1 VAIFDIYDSIF
12 NMNWFFIA
20 VLGSLFYASTNHIDK
35 YLISK
40 YLKSGEVGSLIIFSA
55 IFSIFALP
63 IVYFIKPEVFSVT
76 IIQGSILAITGMMTV
91 TAILLYLYALSE
103 DEATNVV
110 PFYQTVP
117 IFGFILGYLLLG
129 EAISHTQTVASIV
142 IIAGAVIL
150 SFDWGVSKIRF
161 KGKVVMYMLSASM
174 LYAISIV
181 LFKLVAIDEGF
192 WQSAFWSL
200 LGKVILGIFFLL
212 FIPVYRNQFLAVL
225 RENKLGVL
233 SLNSFNET
241 LGIIADGFVGFA
253 TLLAPV
259 ALVLLAGAFQ
269 PMFVLIIGVVLT
281 LFFPKISQESLLR
294 RHILQKVVAIS
305 LIMIGSYFI

>member
-1 VAIFDIYDSIF
+1 
-12 NMNWFFIA
+12 MNWFLIA
-20 VLGSLFYASTNHIDK
+20 ALGSLFYASTNHIDK

-40 YLKSGEVGSLIIFSA
+40 YLKNGEVGSLIIFSA

-76 IIQGSILAITGMMTV
+76 ILQGSVLAITGMMTV
-91 TAILLYLYALSE
+91 IAILLYLYALSE

-117 IFGFILGYLLLG
+117 IFGFILGYLVLG
-129 EAISHTQTVASIV
+129 EAVSYTQAIASIV
-142 IIAGAVIL
+142 IIAGAVVL
-150 SFDWGVSKIRF
+150 SLDLGVSKISF
-161 KGKVVMYMLSASM
+161 KSRVVLYMLSASM
-174 LYAISIV
+174 LYAISSV
-181 LFKLVAIDEGF
+181 LFKLIAVDEGF

-200 LGKVILGIFFLL
+200 FGKVILGIFFLL
-212 FIPVYRNQFLAVL
+212 FIPVYRNQFLSVL
-225 RENKLGVL
+225 RDNKIGVL

-241 LGIIADGFVGFA
+241 LGILADGLVGYA

-281 LFFPKISQESLLR
+281 LFFPKISQESLLK
-294 RHILQKVVAIS
+294 RHVLQKVVAIS
-305 LIMIGSYFI
+305 LIMVGSYFI